1 MQKVKLL
8 GELSQFGAEWTVSC
22 KSINDI
28 FKLISCQS
36 PTFKKYLIDCEQKGL
51 DLEII
56 KGKRLLQQKEELFL
70 NIENE
75 DILISL
81 CPSGGKNKFLKI
93 VIGVTLAFYGAGLG
107 EGFFANFVTGVGVN
121 MALAG
126 VTELLAP
133 GPETDHTPLE
143 ADDFKDQLF
152 NGPVNITKQ
161 GIPVP
166 LLYGELVV
174 GGAGIATDFDQVEA
188 EATPVE
194 EPIQATSFDHLII
207 SGSTSIQGY

>member
-152 NGPVNITKQ
+152 NGPVNVSKQ
-161 GIPVP
+161 GIPIP
-166 LLYGELVV
+166 LLYGELIV
-174 GGAGIATDFDQVEA
+174 GGAGIATDFNQTEA
-188 EATPVE
+188 ELQE
-194 EPIQATSFDHLII
+194 EDAGIITSSFDDLVVT
-207 SGSTSIQGY
+207 GSSSLGTY